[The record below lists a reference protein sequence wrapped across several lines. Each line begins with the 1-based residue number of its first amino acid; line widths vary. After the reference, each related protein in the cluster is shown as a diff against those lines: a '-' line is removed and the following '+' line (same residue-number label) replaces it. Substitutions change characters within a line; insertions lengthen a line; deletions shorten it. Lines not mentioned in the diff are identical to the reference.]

1 MASIRDIDPT
11 IGENI
16 RKYREAQRLSQEKLG
31 EMSDIN
37 EKTISAYE
45 CGTRR
50 VPSNKLAVIAHA
62 LGVTTDDLFN
72 RADRTERDELMDRIH
87 AAILDVLKDY
97 EITVKK
103 AAR

>member
-31 EMSDIN
+31 EMVEIS

-45 CGTRR
+45 CGT
-50 VPSNKLAVIAHA
+50 
-62 LGVTTDDLFN
+62 
-72 RADRTERDELMDRIH
+72 
-87 AAILDVLKDY
+87 
-97 EITVKK
+97 
-103 AAR
+103 

>member
-31 EMSDIN
+31 EMVEIS

-45 CGTRR
+45 CGTRK
-50 VPSNKLAVIAHA
+50 VPAYKLGNIAHA
-62 LGVTTDDLFN
+62 LGVTVDDLVN
-72 RADRTERDELMDRIH
+72 KAEKTELDVLMSRIH
-87 AAILDVLKDY
+87 AAVLDVLRDY
-97 EITVKK
+97 EITSKIG
-103 AAR
+103 R